1 MFCGL
6 DTPSVQTWPVGPGV
20 NLTPVVYLSTVL
32 LSKAFYS
39 LFLTVAYFSQSHI
52 FSRLYLKLST
62 QHLSGTWRFAKKIQW
77 YLKLFTSLKA

>member
-52 FSRLYLKLST
+52 FS
-62 QHLSGTWRFAKKIQW
+62 
-77 YLKLFTSLKA
+77 TSLGYLEFCQENTMVLEVIHKFKSLMTET